1 MNKEQILAEAYAALL
16 GSVSYLN
23 RLTPHATRMIS
34 LCISIL
40 GVDRVDELL
49 NAGDEQE

>member
-1 MNKEQILAEAYAALL
+1 MNNEQILAEAYIDLL
-16 GSVSYLN
+16 GNVSFLN
-23 RLTPHATRMIS
+23 RLNPHANRMIS

-49 NAGDEQE
+49 NAGDEE